1 MLSWILV
8 VHFIADFVGQTD
20 AMAVNKSKSYV
31 WLTIHVTRYMWITIL
46 GSVIPILVLVNLS
59 GTSYGPYFPN
69 AMMCWV
75 LGNCVLHWI
84 TDAITSRLSSKM
96 WAAGRRHAF
105 FVVIGADQ
113 LVHQLCL
120 IITSTYVF
128 DKCLN
133 FH

>member
-8 VHFIADFVGQTD
+8 IHFIADFVGQTD
-20 AMAVNKSKSYV
+20 KMAVNKSKSYE
-31 WLTIHVTRYMWITIL
+31 WLTRHVIAYTYITII
-46 GSVIPILVLVNLS
+46 GSLIPILVIVKLS
-59 GTSYGPYFPN
+59 GTLYSADFVTV
-69 AMMCWV
+69 MFCWV
-75 LGNCVLHWI
+75 LLNSILHWI